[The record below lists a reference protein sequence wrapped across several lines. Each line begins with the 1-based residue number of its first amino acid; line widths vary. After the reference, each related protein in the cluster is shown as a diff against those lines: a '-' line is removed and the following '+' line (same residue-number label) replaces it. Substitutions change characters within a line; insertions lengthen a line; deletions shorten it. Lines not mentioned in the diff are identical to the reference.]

1 MGCGAAQR
9 ASKSDG
15 ENMDITLRII
25 FDEETI
31 FDEEGRVE
39 LHGFVYSLPNGWQVE
54 GVEAWLQGL
63 GFPVC
68 PDENP
73 LVRIEINSV
82 ERERVSADRENLKT
96 VLFACL
102 GLPDDWDVLGVR
114 QLLYGEGFKQIEEI
128 GIDGWTL
135 EVL

>member
-15 ENMDITLRII
+15 ESMDITLRII
-25 FDEETI
+25 FDEGTI

-73 LVRIEINSV
+73 LVRIEIVSV
-82 ERERVSADRENLKT
+82 ERERMSTEL
-96 VLFACL
+96 LACL

-128 GIDGWTL
+128 GDGWTL
-135 EVL
+135 EL

>member
-1 MGCGAAQR
+1 MGYRAVQR
-9 ASKSDG
+9 GSKQDG
-15 ENMDITLRII
+15 ESMQITLRII
-25 FDEETI
+25 FDEGTI
-31 FDEEGRVE
+31 FDEEDRVE
-39 LHGFVYSLPNGWQVE
+39 LHGFVYSLPSGWQVE

-63 GFPVC
+63 GFPIC

-73 LVRIEINSV
+73 LVRIEIVSV
-82 ERERVSADRENLKT
+82 ERERL
-96 VLFACL
+96 LACL

-128 GIDGWTL
+128 GIGGCTL

>member
-1 MGCGAAQR
+1 
-9 ASKSDG
+9 
-15 ENMDITLRII
+15 MDITLRII
-25 FDEETI
+25 FDEGTI

-68 PDENP
+68 SDENP
-73 LVRIEINSV
+73 LARIEIVSV
-82 ERERVSADRENLKT
+82 EREQPL
-96 VLFACL
+96 ACL

>member
-15 ENMDITLRII
+15 ESMDITLRII
-25 FDEETI
+25 FDKGTI
-31 FDEEGRVE
+31 FNEEGRVE

-68 PDENP
+68 PDEHP
-73 LVRIEINSV
+73 LVRIEIVSV
-82 ERERVSADRENLKT
+82 ERERMSTEL
-96 VLFACL
+96 LACL

-128 GIDGWTL
+128 GDGWTL
-135 EVL
+135 EL

>member
-1 MGCGAAQR
+1 
-9 ASKSDG
+9 
-15 ENMDITLRII
+15 MDITLRII
-25 FDEETI
+25 FDKGTI
-31 FDEEGRVE
+31 FNEEGRVE

-73 LVRIEINSV
+73 LVRIEIVSV
-82 ERERVSADRENLKT
+82 ERERMSTEL
-96 VLFACL
+96 LACL

-135 EVL
+135 GL